1 MQNFVVF
8 HLTSCSSEKNLSS
21 EKKFR
26 QFCQSCIL
34 NVRELF
40 EEFHSQKRF
49 FFSNLV
55 CIFSQ
60 NFSNFGETFQKNRQH
75 AFYLSSGTLLEKQYG
90 RNVLNCRWSLLG
102 MLSKLQ
108 FTCSQEHFEK
118 GYFFRIFQNC
128 FRTLSVN
135 RPDLWRKVSAAFPNM
150 HSTCP
155 KDFYVFFV
163 NGSHVLFN
171 FGLKRKTY

>member
-1 MQNFVVF
+1 MSK
-8 HLTSCSSEKNLSS
+8 L
-21 EKKFR
+21 
-26 QFCQSCIL
+26 
-34 NVRELF
+34 
-40 EEFHSQKRF
+40 HSKHPRAF
-49 FFSNLV
+49 WGIPFTKTIFFSNLV

-135 RPDLWRKVSAAFPNM
+135 RPDLAKSFSSVSKYA
-150 HSTCP
+150 
-155 KDFYVFFV
+155 FYVSEGLLCFFCEWF
-163 NGSHVLFN
+163 SCFI
-171 FGLKRKTY
+171 